1 LQFHWAAVPMES
13 LTHKYW
19 ATWAIQW
26 LCMMA
31 LWFAFVSKVELAE
44 GLIGVFATAAAATGD
59 LVIRRQGFAKF
70 RPEARWFLAFWRE
83 PWWVLNGTVVIF
95 WALVRRAIV
104 GKQPDST
111 FRSLD
116 FDAGRAGGQACA
128 RRALALIL
136 TTLPPNS
143 VVIGIDEDKN
153 SMLVHQLQQSG
164 EPEVMKELK

>member
-1 LQFHWAAVPMES
+1 MGS
-13 LTHKYW
+13 LIHKYW

-44 GLIGVFATAAAATGD
+44 GLIGAFAAAAAATGD

-70 RPEARWFLAFWRE
+70 RPKARWFLAFWRE
-83 PWWVLNGTVVIF
+83 PWWVLNGTAVIF
-95 WALVRRAIV
+95 WALVRRLIV
-104 GKQPDST
+104 RKNPESS
-111 FRSLD
+111 FRLLD
-116 FDAGRAGGQACA
+116 FDAGRAGGRAAA

-143 VVIGIDEDKN
+143 VVIGINQDED
-153 SMLVHQLQQSG
+153 SMLVHQLQQSA